1 MKRQYVVICNN
12 DDGRSIV
19 LITSSRNKADKLA
32 DKLQEKYN
40 PIEQLNSKDSNGVL
54 FEVEMYRG
62 FDKELWLREDKSE

>member
-1 MKRQYVVICNN
+1 MNKQRQYVVICNN

-19 LITSSRNKADKLA
+19 LITSSKNKADKLA

-40 PIEQLNSKDSNGVL
+40 PDLTNENSNGVL